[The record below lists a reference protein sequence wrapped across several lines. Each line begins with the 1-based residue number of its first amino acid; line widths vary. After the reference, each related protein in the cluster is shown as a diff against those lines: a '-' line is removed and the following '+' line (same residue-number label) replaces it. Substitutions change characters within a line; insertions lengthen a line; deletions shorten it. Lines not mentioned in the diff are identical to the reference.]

1 MNYITIADLKKQ
13 AKKERKNNNSIK
25 NHAESLNIVAKQH
38 NFDSW
43 NDLLDNSVII
53 KKNELE
59 SQEQII
65 LLKEF
70 INDSLTLINEFN
82 LIFKTSNHEMLA
94 IFMNKHFL
102 YQSINKVGDEDF
114 WRNRAKKW
122 MEQVC
127 FIFVNSDLPRN
138 IKGLRHC
145 FLLENMLEIIE
156 EKKLH
161 QNENIKCL
169 FEQVLYE
176 PQNNQLIE
184 PSYNVL
190 NQNGYCSMQYTAHIG
205 FVADSLYNI
214 LNKEFSITKSKIK
227 ELILNQPSLFT
238 YDSFG
243 TTLPILDQKKLFTR
257 YRNSFKTEDSFKTT
271 LKKHLESI

>member
-25 NHAESLNIVAKQH
+25 NHADSLNLVAKKN

-43 NDLLDNSVII
+43 SDLLDNSVII
-53 KKNELE
+53 KKNELANE
-59 SQEQII
+59 DQIN

-82 LIFKTSNHEMLA
+82 LIFKTNNHEMLA
-94 IFMNKHFL
+94 IFINKHFL
-102 YQSINKVGDEDF
+102 YQSINKVGDEYF

-127 FIFVNSDLPRN
+127 FIFVYSDLPRN

-156 EKKLH
+156 DKQLH
-161 QNENIKCL
+161 QHENVKCL

-184 PSYNVL
+184 PSYEVL

-205 FVADSLYNI
+205 FVADSLSKI
-214 LNKEFSITKSKIK
+214 LNNEFSINKNKIK